1 MDQCDDVRLK
11 IVDLM
16 NDFLSIKMK
25 RNTFPFLRFI
35 SSGNWNERRN
45 YERQTEFPTP
55 ETQDVEGWS
64 LTCESVTS
72 PPKTTSTFFLPYSI
86 LNSFYLFF
94 LSKQQQKMYCT
105 SQIFCFKIVFPFSF
119 VHALVSLQKFC
130 ADSVICLGNRH
141 RQNDKFV

>member
-1 MDQCDDVRLK
+1 MTSCPLRWKGIPSHFWDLLVQVIGTRGEIMSDRLNFRLPRPK
-11 IVDLM
+11 MLKVDRWHANLW
-16 NDFLSIKMK
+16 
-25 RNTFPFLRFI
+25 P
-35 SSGNWNERRN
+35 
-45 YERQTEFPTP
+45 P
-55 ETQDVEGWS
+55 
-64 LTCESVTS
+64 

-119 VHALVSLQKFC
+119 VHALVSLQNFC